1 MAHLQTRLWVSFI
14 VLLSLTLALIGLLL
28 MVFLYSRPIPLED
41 TAQNLSP
48 VALEVDFREFL
59 SATSRQNPTPLLEEI
74 RQFLDSLAQETG
86 YRLLILRPNGQSLYD
101 SASREPSTLT
111 IREEYPWRASD
122 SPMRPTFLTYGAFEE
137 EASGQTWVY
146 VSRPAIREGG
156 GARSE
161 GRLGSLS
168 FMVATPQP
176 RQTFRG
182 VLATFGATFFRPLL
196 QAGCVSSMVALG
208 LSIMLARSIARPI
221 SRIAQGASYVA
232 QGDYEQ
238 RVPVTGFSEARLLAE
253 TFNEMIAQVQQTQQ
267 AQRDFLANVTHD
279 LRTPLTSIQGY
290 SQAIMDGVAADPYA
304 THNAARVIYEE
315 AGRLT
320 RMVSDLLDLAKI
332 QAGRWQMLRQAVEIE
347 DVLRRVG
354 ESLQIKAQQR
364 GQTLHV
370 QIAPLVRIAGDS
382 DRLAQVFTNLV
393 DNALKHTD
401 QGGQV
406 WLKAGLSAGGVVVE
420 VQDTGE
426 GIPPEDLAR
435 IFERFYQVDKSRN
448 RQSSA
453 DGAGLGLAITA
464 EIIRAH
470 AGKIDVQSQVGVG
483 TCFRVWLPMM
493 GGDRSTLISRKLR

>member
-1 MAHLQTRLWVSFI
+1 MAHLQTRLWLSFI
-14 VLLSLTLALIGLLL
+14 ALLSLTLALIGLLL
-28 MVFLYSRPIPLED
+28 MFFLYSRPIPLED

-48 VALEVDFREFL
+48 VALEVDFREFV
-59 SATSRQNPTPLLEEI
+59 SATDRQNSRLLPEEM
-74 RQFLDSLAQETG
+74 RQFLDALAQETG
-86 YRLLILRPNGQSLYD
+86 YRLLILRPNGQRVYD
-101 SASREPSTLT
+101 SAPREAGALT
-111 IREEYPWRASD
+111 IREEYPWRAEASAR
-122 SPMRPTFLTYGAFEE
+122 RPTFLAYGVFEQADE
-137 EASGQTWVY
+137 TWVY
-146 VSRPAIREGG
+146 VRRPAVRERGG
-156 GARSE
+156 RLNE
-161 GRLGSLS
+161 GRLVGLS

-176 RQTFRG
+176 RQNFRH
-182 VLATFGATFFRPLL
+182 VLASFRATFFRPLL
-196 QAGCVSSMVALG
+196 QAGCVSSGVALG
-208 LSIMLARSIARPI
+208 LSIFLARSIARPMR
-221 SRIAQGASYVA
+221 RIAQSASHVA
-232 QGDYEQ
+232 QGDYAQ
-238 RVPVTGFSEARLLAE
+238 RVPVEGFLEARLLAE
-253 TFNEMIAQVQQTQQ
+253 TFNEMTAQVRQTQQ

-290 SQAIMDGVAADPYA
+290 SQAIMDGVAADPQA
-304 THNAARVIYEE
+304 TQNAARVIHEE

-347 DVLRRVG
+347 AVLRRVG

-370 QIAPLVRIAGDS
+370 QIAPLVRIAGDG

-426 GIPPEDLAR
+426 GIPPEDLTR

-483 TCFRVWLPMM
+483 TCFRVWLPLM
-493 GGDRSTLISRKLR
+493 GGDRSTLISRKAR